1 MTASIL
7 YDIVVVLAVLC
18 MVLWSAKQGFIR
30 TVINFAG
37 YLISTVAAFAISNA
51 LSQFIYNSFIRDG
64 LIHKIEESI
73 INVTS
78 QQDLILKLQEWMD
91 KIPKMFQGLF
101 TADGV
106 QGIVDSFNG
115 SVSGTANAITD
126 VICAPII
133 ENGLRVIL
141 FFLVFFVLLGVVKG
155 IARVTGLVNHVPVI
169 GQMNALLGGLF
180 GLLKAVILLWIFAFL
195 LHAAIALLA
204 AGGDSTSI
212 LSEEAIQKTYLFK
225 YFYNSCFLIQF

>member
-78 QQDLILKLQEWMD
+78 QQDLILKLQE
-91 KIPKMFQGLF
+91 
-101 TADGV
+101 
-106 QGIVDSFNG
+106 
-115 SVSGTANAITD
+115 
-126 VICAPII
+126 
-133 ENGLRVIL
+133 
-141 FFLVFFVLLGVVKG
+141 
-155 IARVTGLVNHVPVI
+155 
-169 GQMNALLGGLF
+169 
-180 GLLKAVILLWIFAFL
+180 
-195 LHAAIALLA
+195 
-204 AGGDSTSI
+204 
-212 LSEEAIQKTYLFK
+212 
-225 YFYNSCFLIQF
+225 

>member
-64 LIHKIEESI
+64 LIHKIEENI

-155 IARVTGLVNHVPVI
+155 IARVKMCIRDSPVP
-169 GQMNALLGGLF
+169 
-180 GLLKAVILLWIFAFL
+180 AFL
-195 LHAAIALLA
+195 LWWREMGAAAP
-204 AGGDSTSI
+204 
-212 LSEEAIQKTYLFK
+212 F
-225 YFYNSCFLIQF
+225 